1 MLLALGVR
9 AKRIPHRSGT
19 CIFRVLSQSS
29 KSFEIGRNPLNYQN
43 FLFNIANV
51 DCLVERSGNE
61 RGLPRLE
68 PKLRDKLLLA
78 STVDPRALRKR
89 WSSESGRRNP
99 RGVGAE
105 SRVLLSGSE
114 EVGAHVIPH

>member
-1 MLLALGVR
+1 MS
-9 AKRIPHRSGT
+9 HFNF
-19 CIFRVLSQSS
+19 FRTLSQSS

-68 PKLRDKLLLA
+68 PKLRDKMLLA
-78 STVDPRALRKR
+78 STVDPRAAVTKQHSVFRASASSFWIRK
-89 WSSESGRRNP
+89 WTGR
-99 RGVGAE
+99 
-105 SRVLLSGSE
+105 
-114 EVGAHVIPH
+114 

>member
-89 WSSESGRRNP
+89 WSSES
-99 RGVGAE
+99 RGVGTE
-105 SRVLLSGSE
+105 SRVLLSESE
-114 EVGAHVIPH
+114 EVSAHVMSHIKLA